1 MKNEVWVRV
10 VLGMFVVA
18 FGANLF
24 APMVLTYRQHTA
36 LTETHTT
43 FLYGVYAVG
52 LIGALFI
59 GGPVS
64 DVRGRRA
71 VLRPALLATALGSLI
86 LLVGLHGSFLALL
99 AGRLIIGVAVG
110 LVMSAGAS
118 WVKELS
124 ATVAIGAKRSSL
136 ALTLGFALAPALAG
150 LLAQFTPWPTLAP
163 YVPHL
168 VLALLIVPLAW
179 TAPEG
184 PRPQAGKAHPPLS
197 LLTRE
202 FVPVAVFAPWV
213 FGVVTTSFAYL
224 PGLVMGHLAHPIA
237 AAGLLAMLTM
247 GTGAVVQRWALGL
260 GASAGLGL
268 AAVGMVVG
276 AVIAANRD
284 HAWVVWLLPVASVV
298 LGAAY
303 GILMVVG
310 LAKTQEVAPAAE
322 LGAAT
327 GVYYALTYLGFF
339 APFLLSLLAP
349 RVGHA
354 TSFAVGTAV
363 ALATLALVWVSSRGK
378 AAK

>member
-1 MKNEVWVRV
+1 
-10 VLGMFVVA
+10 
-18 FGANLF
+18 
-24 APMVLTYRQHTA
+24 
-36 LTETHTT
+36 
-43 FLYGVYAVG
+43 
-52 LIGALFI
+52 
-59 GGPVS
+59 
-64 DVRGRRA
+64 
-71 VLRPALLATALGSLI
+71 
-86 LLVGLHGSFLALL
+86 
-99 AGRLIIGVAVG
+99 
-110 LVMSAGAS
+110 
-118 WVKELS
+118 
-124 ATVAIGAKRSSL
+124 
-136 ALTLGFALAPALAG
+136 
-150 LLAQFTPWPTLAP
+150 
-163 YVPHL
+163 
-168 VLALLIVPLAW
+168 
-179 TAPEG
+179 
-184 PRPQAGKAHPPLS
+184 
-197 LLTRE
+197 
-202 FVPVAVFAPWV
+202 
-213 FGVVTTSFAYL
+213 
-224 PGLVMGHLAHPIA
+224 MGHLAHPIA